1 MGKFFLYL
9 FIAFA
14 VLILLFFPIFLS
26 ADVYYQ
32 IRNKKV
38 GFCISLYGK
47 IKLVGGYIST
57 YNGGFAI
64 HLSEKKAL
72 LTGYREM
79 EERRKN
85 FPFQDFFT
93 FQKISLNIRTGAE
106 YFLPLYALNLIN
118 SIVLCIR
125 PALQERI
132 KSKLGIENGD
142 ELKVSARVVLK
153 MTIFKQL
160 KGFIKYAFRR
170 VLSTWKMKRST
181 S

>member
-14 VLILLFFPIFLS
+14 VLVLFFFPIFLS
-26 ADVYYQ
+26 VDVYYQ
-32 IRNKKV
+32 IRSKKV

-47 IKLVGGYIST
+47 IKLLGGYIST

-85 FPFQDFFT
+85 FHFLDFFT
-93 FQKISLNIRTGAE
+93 FQKISLNIRTGAD
-106 YFLPLYALNLIN
+106 YFLPLYALNLVK
-118 SIVLCIR
+118 SIVLYIR
-125 PALQERI
+125 PAFQKRI

-142 ELKVSARVVLK
+142 ELKLSARVILK
-153 MTIFKQL
+153 MTAFKQL
-160 KGFIKYAFRR
+160 KGFIKYTFRR
-170 VLSTWKMKRST
+170 ILSTWKMKKST